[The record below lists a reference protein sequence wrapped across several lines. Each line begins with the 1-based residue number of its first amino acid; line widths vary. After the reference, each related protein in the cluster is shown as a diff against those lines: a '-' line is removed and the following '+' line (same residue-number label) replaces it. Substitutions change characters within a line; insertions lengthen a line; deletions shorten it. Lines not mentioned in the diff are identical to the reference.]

1 MVNYTKDSVEKTRR
15 LMQYVKEH
23 QDELPPVTITVQ
35 LEKKDDYL
43 SSASHP
49 GSDLIWYSDE
59 PRERGGQGKAPGP
72 LSYALSSMGFCQ
84 FVHYTEHAI
93 VEGIK
98 LRTLQMKIDGKISQQ
113 KPRRFT
119 EVVYEVSISS
129 DEKEETIRDLAMRA
143 AEDCYVTNTLKRAC
157 PVTGVIIH
165 NGKKIDEHH

>member
-1 MVNYTKDSVEKTRR
+1 MVNFTGESVEKTRR
-15 LMQYVKEH
+15 LMQYVEKH
-23 QDELPPVTITVQ
+23 HDELPPVTITVR

-43 SSASHP
+43 SSAFRP
-49 GSDLIWYSDE
+49 GSELVWYSDE
-59 PRERGGQGKAPGP
+59 PRERGGQGEAPSP

-84 FVHYTEHAI
+84 FVHYTEHAM

-98 LRTLQMKIDGKISQQ
+98 LRSLRMKIDGKISQQ

-119 EVVYEVSISS
+119 EIAYEVSISS
-129 DEKEETIRDLAMRA
+129 DEKEETIRGLAARA

-157 PVTGVIIH
+157 LVTGVIIH